1 MRESIRVFK
10 LSNGENILGGVFDN
24 DDLFDFEKPI
34 QISLPLKMIVIP
46 RMTKNGPAESL
57 SLSPWVHPMTEDEY
71 VDINPKNVI
80 MTAEASVGLNRYYI
94 HCIKQFDFKNEPY
107 EELVGPYSLTQRQ
120 AKCTPIF
127 ATCQCPKEY

>member
-94 HCIKQFDFKNEPY
+94 HCIKQFDFKIPH
-107 EELVGPYSLTQRQ
+107 T
-120 AKCTPIF
+120 F
-127 ATCQCPKEY
+127 